1 MKGQLVRHNLGYVK
15 LKHGL
20 FATMFNFLPIHT
32 LYYIQVLKNVKD
44 INLYLYLFKKSMLF
58 HFFLYISTYY
68 FIYIYIYI
76 LYVVQ
81 YLT

>member
-58 HFFLYISTYY
+58 HFFYIYLH
-68 FIYIYIYI
+68 IILYIYIYI

-81 YLT
+81 YST